1 MQPVWSWAVALIAA
15 YLLGSLCFSILVS
28 RLMERIDIRD
38 YGSNNAGATNV
49 LRVMGP
55 KAAALVFL
63 GDGVKGCGAVLLGQ
77 ALGGESLAWLCA
89 LASVL
94 GHCFPIFFRLKGGKG
109 VSTMAG
115 AVITLD
121 GSLSLL
127 LAAVFFVLLLLTRR
141 VSVGSLA
148 LAALLPVTFSLFYG
162 FLIPQWAACL
172 GMGLLM
178 VFQHRQNLIRIVQG
192 TEPKISFH
200 RRRKE

>member
-1 MQPVWSWAVALIAA
+1 MQPVWNWAVALIAA

-94 GHCFPIFFRLKGGKG
+94 GHCFPIFFRFKGGKG

-127 LAAVFFVLLLLTRR
+127 LAAVFFMLLLVTRR
-141 VSVGSLA
+141 VSVGSLV

-162 FLIPQWAACL
+162 FLMPQWVACL

-178 VFQHRQNLIRIVQG
+178 VFQHRQNLIRIVRG

-200 RRRKE
+200 RKRKE